1 MTKTVI
7 QWSGGA
13 DSTVIVDD
21 MLRNTTDELV
31 LQHLL
36 FKSDG
41 VEDSNNL
48 RIERHNLIAAAQ
60 VVAIKQISDY
70 WKREGYR
77 PFILEI
83 IPYQH
88 HFRRST
94 HGVAGPFFGARAVRK
109 YNADRFITG
118 AMTSNRPRAPGVARK
133 DLPPGRSRRDLPPG
147 VNRRQD
153 WTPQLQALF
162 DLEMQYSTSGD
173 SDYSHVKWEKPL
185 VDRGWEKNDVAE
197 HLSPELRKLVV
208 TCDNPTTYEDHW
220 ERCEECLRCNI
231 WESANRDAER
241 ENDR

>member
-7 QWSGGA
+7 QWSAGA

-60 VVAIKQISDY
+60 LVAIKQISDY

-88 HFRRST
+88 HFRRSS

-118 AMTSNRPRAPGVARK
+118 AMNPDHWLMRSIRHSGSRDIRK
-133 DLPPGRSRRDLPPG
+133 RGLVYLPA
-147 VNRRQD
+147 
-153 WTPQLQALF
+153 QLEALF

-185 VDRGWEKNDVAE
+185 VDRGWEKNDVAD
-197 HLSPELRKLVV
+197 HLPPELRKLVV

-220 ERCEECLRCNI
+220 ERCEKCRRCNL
-231 WESANRDAER
+231 WEAANRDVER
-241 ENDR
+241 END

>member
-13 DSTVIVDD
+13 DSTVIVDE

-60 VVAIKQISDY
+60 LVAIKQISDY

-118 AMTSNRPRAPGVARK
+118 SLKSDRFGASLSREGNYAKELERRRAY
-133 DLPPGRSRRDLPPG
+133 
-147 VNRRQD
+147 NRRGLVYLA
-153 WTPQLQALF
+153 PQLQALF

-185 VDRGWEKNDVAE
+185 VDRGWEKNDIAE
-197 HLSPELRKLVV
+197 HLPPELRKLVV

-220 ERCEECLRCNI
+220 ERCEECRRCNL

>member
-13 DSTVIVDD
+13 DSTVIVDE

-48 RIERHNLIAAAQ
+48 RIKRHNLIAAAQ

-118 AMTSNRPRAPGVARK
+118 SLKSDRFGG
-133 DLPPGRSRRDLPPG
+133 LLSREGNYAKELERRRTY
-147 VNRRQD
+147 NRRGLVYLA
-153 WTPQLQALF
+153 PQEQALF

-185 VDRGWEKNDVAE
+185 VDRGWEKNDIAE
-197 HLSPELRKLVV
+197 HLPPELRKLVV

-220 ERCEECLRCNI
+220 ERCEECRRCNL

>member
-13 DSTVIVDD
+13 DSTVIVDE

-94 HGVAGPFFGARAVRK
+94 HGVASPFFGARAVRK

-118 AMTSNRPRAPGVARK
+118 SLKSDRFAASLSREGDYAKELERRAIG
-133 DLPPGRSRRDLPPG
+133 
-147 VNRRQD
+147 NRRGLVYLA
-153 WTPQLQALF
+153 PQMQALF

-185 VDRGWEKNDVAE
+185 VDRGWEKNDIAE
-197 HLSPELRKLVV
+197 HLPPELRKLVV
-208 TCDNPTTYEDHW
+208 TCDNPITYEDHW
-220 ERCEECLRCNI
+220 ERCEECRRCNL
-231 WESANRDAER
+231 WESASRDAER
-241 ENDR
+241 DE

>member
-13 DSTVIVDD
+13 DSTVIVDE

-48 RIERHNLIAAAQ
+48 RIKRHNLIAAAQ

-118 AMTSNRPRAPGVARK
+118 SLKSDRFGG
-133 DLPPGRSRRDLPPG
+133 LLSREGNYAKELERRRTY
-147 VNRRQD
+147 NRRGLVYLA
-153 WTPQLQALF
+153 PQLQALF

-185 VDRGWEKNDVAE
+185 VDRGWEKNDIAE
-197 HLSPELRKLVV
+197 HLPPELRKLVV

-220 ERCEECLRCNI
+220 ERCEECRRCNL

>member
-13 DSTVIVDD
+13 DSTVIVDE

-36 FKSDG
+36 FKSDV

-48 RIERHNLIAAAQ
+48 SIERHNLIAAAQ

-77 PFILEI
+77 PFTLEI

-88 HFRRST
+88 PFRRST

-118 AMTSNRPRAPGVARK
+118 SLKSDRFGG
-133 DLPPGRSRRDLPPG
+133 LLSREGNYAKELERRRTY
-147 VNRRQD
+147 NRRGLVYLA
-153 WTPQLQALF
+153 PQEQALF

-185 VDRGWEKNDVAE
+185 VDRGWEKNDIAE
-197 HLSPELRKLVV
+197 HLPPELRKLVV

-220 ERCEECLRCNI
+220 ERCEECRRCNL